1 MATVDAD
8 PGEDAEVTVLVF
20 NTGTAAEAFELQV
33 VGPCSPWA
41 FLDPAVVRL
50 DAGDFSEARLVL
62 RPPRIADVPAG
73 PHPFGVRLTARTD
86 PRVDEVAEGAVDV
99 SPYEAF
105 SARLVPEEVAAAAKA
120 RVRVEVQN
128 DGNCPLV
135 TRLEAADNDG
145 HASFKWDDD
154 TLFVP
159 PGTSLAAWLTVR
171 PRHRKLLSTKQA
183 TRYSVRIESASRV
196 ATLAGRIRARG
207 ALGSFMLRAAI
218 VVVAVGAGFLGVRM
232 LLTGDDEIPKTKKGL
247 PVALRATTIPD
258 PILGSAGAAGPEA
271 PPASVTTAPAIAG
284 DPQNTAPPSSGVTG
298 SVAAPP
304 PDVRGQANKMIL
316 YRFFDPALNDY
327 LYVTG
332 EDQRAQLSSVGLV
345 EQGNLG
351 HVLSARAEGTVPLF
365 RLRHADGRHQFTY
378 DEAER
383 RAAISRGAQQEG
395 ITGYLY
401 PSPAAGT
408 TPVYRLIKDGVI
420 YLTADNGDVQ
430 ARSQAGWV
438 NEGVRGYV
446 LL

>member
-105 SARLVPEEVAAAAKA
+105 SARLVPEEVAASAKA

-159 PGTSLAAWLTVR
+159 PGTALAAWLTVR
-171 PRHRKLLSTKQA
+171 PRHRRLLSTKHA

-207 ALGSFMLRAAI
+207 ALGSFALRAAI
-218 VVVAVGAGFLGVRM
+218 ALARARRALSRRA
-232 LLTGDDEIPKTKKGL
+232 DD
-247 PVALRATTIPD
+247 PD
-258 PILGSAGAAGPEA
+258 RRRRDPEDEEGAACR
-271 PPASVTTAPAIAG
+271 PASKHDPRSDHRLGGRRRARGTAGERHHCARDRRRPAEHR
-284 DPQNTAPPSSGVTG
+284 PP
-298 SVAAPP
+298 
-304 PDVRGQANKMIL
+304 R
-316 YRFFDPALNDY
+316 
-327 LYVTG
+327 
-332 EDQRAQLSSVGLV
+332 
-345 EQGNLG
+345 
-351 HVLSARAEGTVPLF
+351 
-365 RLRHADGRHQFTY
+365 
-378 DEAER
+378 R
-383 RAAISRGAQQEG
+383 RAAR
-395 ITGYLY
+395 
-401 PSPAAGT
+401 PDRSPLPRPT
-408 TPVYRLIKDGVI
+408 F
-420 YLTADNGDVQ
+420 AD
-430 ARSQAGWV
+430 R
-438 NEGVRGYV
+438 RTR
-446 LL
+446 